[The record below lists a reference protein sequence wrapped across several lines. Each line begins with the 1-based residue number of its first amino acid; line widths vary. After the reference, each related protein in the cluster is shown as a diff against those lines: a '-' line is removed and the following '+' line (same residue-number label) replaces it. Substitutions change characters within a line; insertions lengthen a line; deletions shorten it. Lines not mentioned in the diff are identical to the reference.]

1 MGAGA
6 RGAGGKSDLS
16 ATEATQRTITAGLAD
31 TRRAQTVSSRS
42 AHSGRDKPNAHSA
55 DEALR
60 IADQVGHAHKQLQF
74 PLRSPIG
81 AELCNTRI
89 PTLQRPMP
97 RGTKNSLPRGTRSL
111 PNINRVVNRAH
122 RLRIWANSSGKGL
135 SRVQRV
141 TKRRERRRRGTASGT
156 RRNGSRDRETES
168 SFGQSD
174 P

>member
-1 MGAGA
+1 M
-6 RGAGGKSDLS
+6 RTNSFSFLFVPRSEPNS
-16 ATEATQRTITAGLAD
+16 ATREHR
-31 TRRAQTVSSRS
+31 
-42 AHSGRDKPNAHSA
+42 P
-55 DEALR
+55 
-60 IADQVGHAHKQLQF
+60 
-74 PLRSPIG
+74 
-81 AELCNTRI
+81 
-89 PTLQRPMP
+89 LQRPMP

-135 SRVQRV
+135 SQVQRV

-174 P
+174 PAAEFCPAKAFPG